1 MKRLLFATT
10 VALLLPNLAVA
21 DPCGMV
27 PPIYTGPGTP
37 IARTGDQN
45 TFVFYKKGFE
55 TFVIHPGFKGKVEQF
70 GMLIPLPKVPELRKV
85 SDNIFPHVR
94 EWDQHAEMLD

>member
-1 MKRLLFATT
+1 MTKRIACFTPALMGLLT
-10 VALLLPNLAVA
+10 VSVFA

-45 TFVFYKKGFE
+45 TFVFYKKGVE

-85 SDNIFPHVR
+85 SD
-94 EWDQHAEMLD
+94 